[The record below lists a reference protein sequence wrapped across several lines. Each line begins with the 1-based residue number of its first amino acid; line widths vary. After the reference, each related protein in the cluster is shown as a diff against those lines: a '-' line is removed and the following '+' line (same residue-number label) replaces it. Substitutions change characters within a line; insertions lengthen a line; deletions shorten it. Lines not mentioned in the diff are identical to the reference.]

1 MQTPLTEIIRS
12 PSAGTI
18 LPKHSVFIIMAIK
31 TSSLV
36 SVLDSRK
43 TSSTQRGSEESLI
56 LGEEDEEDE
65 EDEEEEDEEPNNNP
79 VLKNRVVV

>member
-12 PSAGTI
+12 PSEGTI
-18 LPKHSVFIIMAIK
+18 PSKQSVFITMAIN
-31 TSSLV
+31 TSLLV

-43 TSSTQRGSEESLI
+43 TSSTQRGSEESLT
-56 LGEEDEEDE
+56 LGVEEEEE
-65 EDEEEEDEEPNNNP
+65 EEEEDEEPNNNP